1 MDYTGGFKTYTD
13 GVLGGIEGKE
23 FLRFKN
29 VVFGLSLHGMV
40 GRWVE
45 DRGNGTGGEFRAKM
59 ELGRASVM
67 CDG

>member
-1 MDYTGGFKTYTD
+1 M
-13 GVLGGIEGKE
+13 LGGIEGKE
-23 FLRFKN
+23 YLRFKN